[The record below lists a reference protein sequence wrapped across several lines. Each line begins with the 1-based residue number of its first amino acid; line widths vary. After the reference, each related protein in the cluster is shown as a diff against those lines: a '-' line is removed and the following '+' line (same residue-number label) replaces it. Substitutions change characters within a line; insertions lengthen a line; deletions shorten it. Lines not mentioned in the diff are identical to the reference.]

1 MKKYLLP
8 LGMVACLNVT
18 PTLADT
24 IELADGTL
32 LEGQF
37 VGMSNGIMM
46 FNTGDGI
53 EAFPESE
60 VVAIYNSEGVATRE
74 KQYQQ
79 AQPDPEPQAK
89 APAPPPPP
97 KTITVPSGT
106 RLVVRMAE
114 GIDTKRH
121 SAGHRFRGQLEGALV
136 VDGVTVAPRGA
147 ILYGV
152 ITQAKSGGRAVG
164 SSEMALE
171 FTDIMLDDQLHEIAT
186 TGLKAQTGNEA
197 GRTAGRTARAA
208 ALGGLYGGSSSAKK
222 GAKVGLGASI
232 LTSGSSINIPAGTIV
247 ETSTRTALTV
257 PR

>member
-8 LGMVACLNVT
+8 LGMAACLSGT
-18 PTLADT
+18 MALADT

-32 LEGQF
+32 LEGQL

-46 FNTGDGI
+46 FNTGAGI
-53 EAFPESE
+53 EAFPEAE

-74 KQYQQ
+74 QQQQ
-79 AQPDPEPQAK
+79 AQPATAPQAK
-89 APAPPPPP
+89 EPPKP
-97 KTITVPSGT
+97 KTITVPEGT

-114 GIDTKRH
+114 AIDSKRH
-121 SAGHRFRGQLEGALV
+121 SAGHRFRGQLESALV
-136 VDGVTVAPRGA
+136 VDGVTVAPRGTM
-147 ILYGV
+147 LYGR
-152 ITQAKSGGRAVG
+152 ITQAKSGGRTVG
-164 SSEMALE
+164 SSGMTIE

-186 TGLKAQTGNEA
+186 GELKAQTGNEA

-208 ALGGLYGGSSSAKK
+208 ALGGLYGGSSSARK

-247 ETSTRTALTV
+247 ETRLRVSLTA